1 VVIGEGAGPHAGSL
15 RCAGCDRHRGWL
27 PHIIANFLSETA
39 RLFGVPNE
47 PFLIRDA
54 SQTQANLIGD
64 EMKRSELFPSRFLR
78 HADLQGRPQIVII
91 KDVTLEDVGDDSK
104 QKPVIRFRG
113 KEKGF
118 VCNAT
123 NYDVIADA
131 YGDETDDWAGQP
143 IELYPTR
150 VPFKG
155 QLTDAI
161 RVRIP
166 QAKPTPKPV
175 PASVELNDEIQF

>member
-1 VVIGEGAGPHAGSL
+1 
-15 RCAGCDRHRGWL
+15 
-27 PHIIANFLSETA
+27 
-39 RLFGVPNE
+39 
-47 PFLIRDA
+47 
-54 SQTQANLIGD
+54 
-64 EMKRSELFPSRFLR
+64 
-78 HADLQGRPQIVII
+78 
-91 KDVTLEDVGDDSK
+91 VGDDGK

-143 IELYPTR
+143 IVLYPTR
-150 VPFKG
+150 VAFKG

-166 QAKPTPKPV
+166 PATPVPASKPVPTPKPA
-175 PASVELNDEIQF
+175 PGSDELNDDVPF